1 MNLKRFD
8 MTAKKKVASKKATAP
23 KAKVT
28 KTSKVAKVAKPAK
41 ATNSKNAEVEANL
54 GVEYSKFKQILVDL
68 RLRISGELQHLEGDS
83 LSKSS
88 RDSSGDLSGYSF
100 HMADVATDNFDLET
114 TLGLASNEQNI
125 LNLVDKALHKIDDGS
140 FGVCE
145 ICKKTIPMKRLLV
158 MPYAPNCVKCQEQE
172 EKEQKLG

>member
-1 MNLKRFD
+1 MNQKRCD
-8 MTAKKKVASKKATAP
+8 MTAKKKVTAKKASAP
-23 KAKVT
+23 KSKTT
-28 KTSKVAKVAKPAK
+28 KTGAVKTPKKTKVE
-41 ATNSKNAEVEANL
+41 NASAA
-54 GVEYSKFKQILVDL
+54 EYEKFKKILVDL
-68 RLRISGELQHLEGDS
+68 RLRISGELSHLESDS
-83 LSKSS
+83 LSKSG

-125 LNLVDKALHKIDDGS
+125 LNLVDNALHKIEDGS
-140 FGVCE
+140 FGVCD
-145 ICKKTIPMKRLLV
+145 ICKKKIPIKRLLV